1 VFLNTG
7 SICWDLL
14 FDLVKHH
21 GVTKLKLGDD
31 GVTNNIF
38 TETSFPVDVDRE
50 ALERLEVLDLHG
62 LDFLKGIV
70 MENALFVWT

>member
-1 VFLNTG
+1 LPG

-21 GVTKLKLGDD
+21 GVTKLKLGDN
-31 GVTNNIF
+31 GVTNNTF
-38 TETSFPVDVDRE
+38 TESTFPVDVDRE

-62 LDFLKGIV
+62 LDFLAGSNGECFSCSNI
-70 MENALFVWT
+70 